1 MTASAAAPLT
11 PSVGAVERV
20 TIDASVWLAALWA
33 HEPGHA
39 AAAQVLAEIDRQQI
53 RMVQPM
59 LFLPE
64 VCGAVRRRTGRE
76 DMAAALTDVLLRS
89 PLMTMSP
96 LTLDVATESAA
107 CAVRLGLRGADA
119 CYVATSRLEQ
129 TTLITLDIEVIERAR
144 VLAHVWSPSEWLRR

>member
-33 HEPGHA
+33 HEPGYA

>member
-1 MTASAAAPLT
+1 LT
-11 PSVGAVERV
+11 GSVGIAERV

-39 AAAQVLAEIDRQQI
+39 AAARVLAEIDRQQI
-53 RMVQPM
+53 RMVQPT

-76 DMAAALTDVLLRS
+76 DMAAALTEALLLS
-89 PLMTMSP
+89 PLMTMLP
-96 LTLDVATESAA
+96 LTLDVAAESAA

-129 TTLITLDIEVIERAR
+129 TTLITLDLEVIERAR
-144 VLAHVWSPSEWLRR
+144 VLVDVRSPSEWLGR

>member
-1 MTASAAAPLT
+1 VSADALPT
-11 PSVGAVERV
+11 PGIGVVGRV

-39 AAAQVLAEIDRQQI
+39 PAARALAEIDRQQI
-53 RMVQPM
+53 RMVQPT

-76 DMAAALTDVLLRS
+76 DMAAALTEALLLS
-89 PLMTMSP
+89 PLITISP
-96 LTLDVATESAA
+96 LTLEVAAESAA

-119 CYVATSRLEQ
+119 CYVATARLER
-129 TTLITLDIEVIERAR
+129 TTLITLDQEVIERAR
-144 VLAHVWSPSEWLRR
+144 ILVDVRSPAEWLGR

>member
-1 MTASAAAPLT
+1 MTLSAGTRPT
-11 PSVGAVERV
+11 QSVGVVERV

-39 AAAQVLAEIDRQQI
+39 AAARVLAEVDRQHI
-53 RMVQPM
+53 RMVQPA

-76 DMAAALTDVLLRS
+76 DTAAALTDALLRS
-89 PLMTMSP
+89 PLITMSS

-129 TTLITLDIEVIERAR
+129 TTLITLDLEVIERAR
-144 VLAHVWSPSEWLRR
+144 VLIEVQSPADWLER

>member
-1 MTASAAAPLT
+1 LT
-11 PSVGAVERV
+11 GSVGIAERV

-33 HEPGHA
+33 HEPRHA
-39 AAAQVLAEIDRQQI
+39 AGRALAEIDRQQI
-53 RMVQPM
+53 RMVKPT

-76 DMAAALTDVLLRS
+76 DLAAALTEALLLS

-96 LTLDVATESAA
+96 LTLEVATESAA

-119 CYVATSRLEQ
+119 CYVATSRLER
-129 TTLITLDIEVIERAR
+129 TILLTLDTEVIERAR
-144 VLAHVWSPSEWLRR
+144 VLIDVRSPAEWLL

>member
-1 MTASAAAPLT
+1 MTG
-11 PSVGAVERV
+11 SVGIAERV

-39 AAAQVLAEIDRQQI
+39 AAGRALAEIDRQQI
-53 RMVQPM
+53 RMVQPT

-76 DMAAALTDVLLRS
+76 DMAAALTEALLLS

-107 CAVRLGLRGADA
+107 CAIRLGLRGADA

-129 TTLITLDIEVIERAR
+129 TTLITLDLEVIERAR
-144 VLAHVWSPSEWLRR
+144 VLVDVRSPSEWLGR

>member
-1 MTASAAAPLT
+1 
-11 PSVGAVERV
+11 
-20 TIDASVWLAALWA
+20 
-33 HEPGHA
+33 
-39 AAAQVLAEIDRQQI
+39 VLAEIDRQQI

-129 TTLITLDIEVIERAR
+129 TTLITLDIKVIERTR
-144 VLAHVWSPSEWLRR
+144 VLAHVWSPSEWLGR

>member
-1 MTASAAAPLT
+1 
-11 PSVGAVERV
+11 VGAVERV

-33 HEPGHA
+33 HEPGYA

-64 VCGAVRRRTGRE
+64 VCGAVRRRTGSE